1 MSFQAVTGASTNAP
15 SVSGEAGPRP
25 RARAWRSEGH
35 ARPRLRGLGGH
46 RFFWDEARSTGMAA
60 ESSGVL
66 MREETLPQTMMETRL
81 PPTAIW
87 EPKKAFI
94 FLLI

>member
-35 ARPRLRGLGGH
+35 TRPRLRGLGGH